1 MSVVLDASAVLAL
14 ILREPGQDRVA
25 ALLDGAVVNAV
36 NMAEVYSTC
45 GDRGLD
51 VSIVGALAA
60 GLPVTFK
67 AFDDR
72 HALEASRLRALTK
85 SRGLSLGDRAC
96 LATARLEGMPVLT
109 ADKVWLDLGLDLDI
123 RLIR

>member
-14 ILREPGQDRVA
+14 ILKEPGQDNVA
-25 ALLDGAVVNAV
+25 AALNGAVVNTV
-36 NMAEVYSTC
+36 NMSEVYSTC

-51 VSIVGALAA
+51 IGIISALIT
-60 GLPVTFK
+60 GLPLVSRV
-67 AFDDR
+67 FDDR
-72 HALEASRLRALTK
+72 HALEAGRLRVLTK

-96 LATARLEGMPVLT
+96 LATGRLEGKPVLT
-109 ADKVWLDLGLDLDI
+109 ADKVWLELGLDLDI